1 MFSYPESLIFFEICC
16 HIGYDNFLYYLFTL
30 YFLARTQINFAFGLT
45 SPAFLFLF
53 SFYLYFQ
60 KAFCACF
67 LFLSQCLNELVLQLA
82 HHVFASC
89 KDIAFLV
96 QFFFFPLTLNTFFN
110 MDSLNSFEFVLFFLI
125 FFFFTFVSFI
135 FLIYNYTLGKRN
147 VKFTPCSVH
156 WGLQSQWLP

>member
-1 MFSYPESLIFFEICC
+1 MTINMPLFQDSGTKSVMFSYSESLIFFEICC
-16 HIGYDNFLYYLFTL
+16 HIGYDNFLYHLFTL

-53 SFYLYFQ
+53 SFYFYFQ

-96 QFFFFPLTLNTFFN
+96 QFLFFPLL
-110 MDSLNSFEFVLFFLI
+110 LIHFLTWI
-125 FFFFTFVSFI
+125 V
-135 FLIYNYTLGKRN
+135 
-147 VKFTPCSVH
+147 
-156 WGLQSQWLP
+156 